1 MKLSRLW
8 KWNSEK
14 VAKFEWFWSKNWNVL
29 LVWFC
34 VKQENMFI
42 PLILKIEIKSF
53 LDYKNYF
60 SKNHKIR
67 IFLKGLVSPWF
78 NSKIEIFSQCH
89 FEKNE
94 RISIV
99 CSLLERKWFRRFP
112 DYKIVFSK
120 NSQSVNFSKGF
131 SLGNCS
137 KIEIF
142 C

>member
-1 MKLSRLW
+1 MKLSRPW

-42 PLILKIEIKSF
+42 PLIFKTEIKSF

-78 NSKIEIFSQCH
+78 YSKIENK
-89 FEKNE
+89 KNE
-94 RISIV
+94 RRSIV
-99 CSLLERKWFRRFP
+99 CSLLDRKWFRRFP
-112 DYKIVFSK
+112 DDKILFS